1 MNGQQRPTSRHF
13 GASPRPTFRTI
24 PQAFVRPRPFLTF
37 LVFLGISLS
46 ARAGLLKPDIDFS
59 HYDEPLKQQVVDR
72 IGAKVLARLGEGKN
86 THDRYFIIPFA
97 YQDRGITTQHSH
109 SFMSVI
115 RVYADDKQPHVTQ
128 GLKLRVYK
136 NREFEAFTISWVPRD
151 FVKNPHL
158 CVFEGFGAR
167 IDPKLNT
174 CPLSIGQDLTLPE
187 SLKLA
192 GEQKVAVGMWGPYEI
207 TQAAFELGVK
217 RLRLLDSGKI
227 KYRAD
232 DRLYRK
238 ERIAINC
245 FHAMAG
251 LTELFPNG
259 GLFGTGFKMWGIN
272 GTARVLIE
280 YKARATERHFLL
292 EPINVKGDLYGYTY
306 APTRNG
312 HGVYNPFHNA
322 SAYHQ

>member
-1 MNGQQRPTSRHF
+1 MASSDPLVPTPVRLHCPLAQVLPYT
-13 GASPRPTFRTI
+13 ASLLKS
-24 PQAFVRPRPFLTF
+24 FLTLF
-37 LVFLGISLS
+37 VLFASS
-46 ARAGLLKPDIDFS
+46 FFARAGWFKPDIDFS
-59 HYDEPLKQQVVDR
+59 HYDEPLQQQVVDR
-72 IGAKVLARLGEGKN
+72 IKAKVLARLGEGKN

-97 YQDRGITTQHSH
+97 YQDRSISAHHSH

-115 RVYADDKQPHVTQ
+115 RVFADDRQPHVTQ
-128 GLKLRVYK
+128 GLKERVYK
-136 NREFEAFTISWVPRD
+136 NREFEAFTISWVPHD

-174 CPLSIGQDLTLPE
+174 CPISMGQDLTLPQ

-192 GEQKVAVGMWGPYEI
+192 GEQKVAVGMWGPYEM
-207 TQAAFELGVK
+207 TQAAFDLAVK

-232 DRLYRK
+232 DRLTRK
-238 ERIAINC
+238 DRIAINC

-251 LTELFPNG
+251 LTVLYPNG

-280 YKARATERHFLL
+280 YKARATEKHLLL
-292 EPINVKGDLYGYTY
+292 EPINVKGDLYGYAY

-312 HGVYNPFHNA
+312 RGVYDPFHNA
-322 SAYHQ
+322 SAYHR